1 MLIKIEDK
9 TKVRVKISLMCIIFV
24 IILLQ
29 FKKIFSDF
37 DVDTFYTYKD
47 KLSLISLTTIVILGL
62 ISYLPLSLYDFII
75 RDTCK
80 ISLDNKKLYK
90 SSWIASS
97 ISSIVGFGGTSAI
110 ALKSYFYSPYIKD
123 KTALVKEVS
132 KVVLLNFTG
141 FSVICLIY
149 SIINIR
155 DLHNIDIIKL
165 GILFASLY
173 MPILIM
179 YNLNSYR
186 CESKKEFAI
195 NNIKIM
201 ILSTIEWMAMALLL
215 FSILKMMGVSL
226 SISKIFPIYVTSS
239 AIGIISMMP
248 GGIGGFD
255 ISFIIGVNSLGVNKE
270 EAVLALVLY
279 RISYYIIP
287 LTVGIFLFLYETKKK
302 INKNCFE
309 ILKLGLYKIKHNK
322 SNERYENKEI

>member
-1 MLIKIEDK
+1 MLLKVENKIKAKI
-9 TKVRVKISLMCIIFV
+9 RVMVSIIIFV

-29 FKKIFSDF
+29 FKKVFSEF
-37 DVDTFYTYKD
+37 DINTFCLYKD
-47 KLSLISLTTIVILGL
+47 KLSFMSLSLIITLGL

-75 RDTCK
+75 KDVCE
-80 ISLDNKKLYK
+80 ISLNNRDLYK

-155 DLHNIDIIKL
+155 DLYNIDIIKL
-165 GILFASLY
+165 GIFLASLY

-179 YNLNSYR
+179 YNLNRYI
-186 CESKKEFAI
+186 CENKKEVAI

-201 ILSTIEWMAMALLL
+201 ILSTIEWIAMALLL
-215 FSILKMMGVSL
+215 FSILKMLGVSL
-226 SISKIFPIYVTSS
+226 SISKIFPIYVTAS

-255 ISFIIGVNSLGVNKE
+255 ISFILGVSSLGVNKE

-287 LTVGIFLFLYETKKK
+287 LTVGIFLFLYERKRK
-302 INKNCFE
+302 INKSCFK
-309 ILKLGLYKIKHNK
+309 ILKLGLCKIKYNK
-322 SNERYENKEI
+322 SN

>member
-1 MLIKIEDK
+1 MLVKIENK
-9 TKVRVKISLMCIIFV
+9 TKLRLRIVLIISIFIV
-24 IILLQ
+24 IFFQ

-37 DVDTFYTYKD
+37 DINTFYLYKD
-47 KLSLISLTTIVILGL
+47 KLSFISLSFIVILGL
-62 ISYLPLSLYDFII
+62 ISYLPLSLYDFVIK
-75 RDTCK
+75 DTCN
-80 ISLDNKKLYK
+80 ISLNNKDLYK

-155 DLHNIDIIKL
+155 DLQNIDIIKL

-173 MPILIM
+173 MPILTM

-270 EAVLALVLY
+270 EALLALVLY

-302 INKNCFE
+302 INKNFFE
-309 ILKLGLYKIKHNK
+309 ILKLGVYKIKHNK